1 MIGKADGAEPIE
13 IGFFLVPGFSMIAFA
28 SAVEPLRLANRVAGR
43 AIYAWRAYSIDGD
56 PVIASNRFRAIA
68 DSAIADAKSPQ
79 VLIVC
84 SGIGAEHY
92 RNAALSAKLRY
103 LARHG
108 AVLGAVCTGAYILA
122 RAGLLDGYRC
132 TIHWENLPG
141 FYEEFP
147 HIEVMPELYQFDRNR
162 FTCAGGTA
170 AVDMMLSFIARHLGH
185 DIAASVADQLMHH
198 RIRSGYE
205 DQRMELRARLNIT
218 HAKLLE
224 AVACMEANLE
234 EPLSFA
240 ELARAVGLSP
250 RQLERLFRK
259 HLDRS
264 PTRYYLGLRLDRARF
279 LLLQTSLSIL
289 DVALTCGFVSA
300 SHFSK
305 CYREH
310 FGWTPSDERR
320 SLNWWERQDE
330 GTLLSA
336 DTALVGHSIVGP
348 QMPVSSGPAARR
360 QWQER
365 PNGGKAAVKANRGG
379 I

>member
-1 MIGKADGAEPIE
+1 MIGKVDGAEPIE

-43 AIYAWRAYSIDGD
+43 TIYVWRAYSADGN
-56 PVIASNRFRAIA
+56 PVSASNSFRAM
-68 DSAIADAKSPQ
+68 ADAAIGDATSPQ

-92 RNAALSAKLRY
+92 RNEALSAKLRY

-108 AVLGAVCTGAYILA
+108 TLLGAVCTGSYVLA

-141 FYEEFP
+141 FLEEFP
-147 HIEVMPELYQFDRNR
+147 DIEVIPELYEFDRNR
-162 FTCAGGTA
+162 LTCSGGTA
-170 AVDMMLSFIARHLGH
+170 ALDMMLNFIARHLGH
-185 DIAASVADQLMHH
+185 DIAASIADQLMHH

-205 DQRMELRARLNIT
+205 DQRMELRARLNIA
-218 HAKLLE
+218 HPRLLQ
-224 AVACMEANLE
+224 AIACMEANLE
-234 EPLSFA
+234 EPLSFV
-240 ELARAVGLSP
+240 ELARTVRLSP

-259 HLDRS
+259 HLNRS

-279 LLLQTSLSIL
+279 LLLQTSLSVL

-320 SLNWWERQDE
+320 SLAWWERRQE
-330 GTLLSA
+330 GTLLSPESEA
-336 DTALVGHSIVGP
+336 ARHSIIGP
-348 QMPVSSGPAARR
+348 QAPASGGSTA
-360 QWQER
+360 
-365 PNGGKAAVKANRGG
+365 KH
-379 I
+379 

>member
-1 MIGKADGAEPIE
+1 MIGKADGTEGIE
-13 IGFFLVPGFSMIAFA
+13 VGFFLVPGFSMIAFA

-43 AIYAWRAYSIDGD
+43 EIYAWRPCSIDGE
-56 PVIASNRFRAIA
+56 PVSASNRFTTVADAAIA
-68 DSAIADAKSPQ
+68 DVSPQ

-84 SGIGAEHY
+84 GGVGAEHY
-92 RNAALSAKLRY
+92 HNAALSARLRH

-108 AVLGAVCTGAYILA
+108 TVLGAVCTGSYILA
-122 RAGLLDGYRC
+122 RAGLLDAHRC

-141 FYEEFP
+141 FAEEFP
-147 HIEVMPELYQFDRNR
+147 QIEVIPELYEFDRGR
-162 FTCAGGTA
+162 FTCSGGTA
-170 AVDMMLSFIARHLGH
+170 AIDMMLNFIALHLGH

-218 HAKLLE
+218 HSKLLE
-224 AVACMEANLE
+224 AIALMEEHLE

-240 ELARAVGLSP
+240 ELAEQVGLSP

-289 DVALTCGFVSA
+289 NVALTCGFVSA

-305 CYREH
+305 CYRDH

-320 SLNWWERQDE
+320 SLNWWDRQDE
-330 GTLLSA
+330 GTLLSPDGEA
-336 DTALVGHSIVGP
+336 PAHAIIGP
-348 QMPVSSGPAARR
+348 RMPA
-360 QWQER
+360 
-365 PNGGKAAVKANRGG
+365 NGNRG
-379 I
+379 IRH